1 MRFFLYICSEKKYNN
16 NLILYMHILYIYAE
30 ISIKG
35 GTDKVLVE
43 KANYL
48 VNHSYEV
55 TIVTES
61 QMGRPLS
68 FELDSKVRHIDIGLD
83 FNAQYTQ
90 GTFKRF
96 CTYSSLMY
104 KYKKRLRH
112 VVHDIHPDI
121 VITTMGR
128 SLSLLS
134 KIGFEG
140 VKIGEAHTTKIH
152 LRSLHLMEQRGGL
165 FKLLANYM
173 RWNMCRNVSKLDA
186 LVLLTQ
192 SDADDWNGKTKTY
205 VIPNSIPFYPAES
218 ALLEKKQVIMVGRY
232 NDAKGYDY
240 LIPAWE
246 IVHQRHPDWIL
257 QVYGSGELY
266 DDVVGWIKEHK
277 IEGSIILNEPTDD
290 IVSKYLESSICV
302 LSSRYEGFTLVI
314 LESMACGVPV
324 VSFDCPNGPRNII
337 EDGEDGLL
345 IEFLNIEA
353 LAEGLCSLI
362 EDKNKRKAMGI
373 NARKNILRFSKENI
387 MRQWEGLFHELIKND

>member
-1 MRFFLYICSEKKYNN
+1 
-16 NLILYMHILYIYAE
+16 MHILYIYAE

-48 VNHSYEV
+48 VNHGYEV

-68 FELDSKVRHIDIGLD
+68 FELDSKVKHIDIALD
-83 FNAQYTQ
+83 FNKQYIQ
-90 GTFKRF
+90 GIFKRLY
-96 CTYSSLMY
+96 TYSSLMC
-104 KYKKRLRH
+104 KYKKRLKK
-112 VVHDIHPDI
+112 VIQKQHPDI

-140 VKIGEAHTTKIH
+140 VKIGEAHTTKTH
-152 LRSLHLMEQRGGL
+152 LRSLHLMEQRGGI
-165 FKLLANYM
+165 FRLLAIYM
-173 RWNMCRNVSKLDA
+173 RWNMSRNVSKLDA
-186 LVLLTQ
+186 LVLLTKT
-192 SDADDWNGKTKTY
+192 DADDWKGKTKTY
-205 VIPNSIPFYPAES
+205 VIPNPIPFYPTES

-246 IVHQRHPDWIL
+246 IVHHRHPDWIL

-266 DDVVGWIKEHK
+266 DNVVNWIKEHK
-277 IEGSIILNEPTDD
+277 IEDSIVLNEPIDD
-290 IVSKYLESSICV
+290 IKSKYLESSICV
-302 LSSRYEGFTLVI
+302 LSSIYEGFSLVI

-324 VSFDCPNGPRNII
+324 VSFDCPYGPRNII
-337 EDGEDGLL
+337 KDGEDGLL
-345 IEFLNIEA
+345 IDFLNIEA
-353 LAEGLCSLI
+353 LAEGLCYLI
-362 EDKNKRKAMGI
+362 ENNDKRKIMGI
-373 NARKNILRFSKENI
+373 NARKNVLRFSKETV
-387 MRQWEGLFHELIKND
+387 MRQWEGLFRELTKS